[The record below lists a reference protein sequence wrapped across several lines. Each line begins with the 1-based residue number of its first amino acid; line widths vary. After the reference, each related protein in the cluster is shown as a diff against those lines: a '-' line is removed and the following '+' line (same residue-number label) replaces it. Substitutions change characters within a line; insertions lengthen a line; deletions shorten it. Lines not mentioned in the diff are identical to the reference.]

1 MKKRFLFL
9 VLAILSIFTLI
20 GCGDSNA
27 KVDGNFTIEV
37 VDENEKSLCNEK
49 IGFKTGDNL
58 VELLKTNEKVKL
70 AGDESEYGLYVTS
83 ICGKKAA
90 DAGETYYWSLY
101 VNEEVSSVG
110 ISSVELKDGLK
121 IKFVLVDWTKETW

>member
-9 VLAILSIFTLI
+9 VLAILSVFTLI
-20 GCGDSNA
+20 GCGNSSA

-37 VDENEKSLCNEK
+37 VDENEKELCNET

-58 VELLKTNEKVKL
+58 VELLKANEKVKL
-70 AGDESEYGLYVTS
+70 EGDDSEYGLYVTS
-83 ICGKKAA
+83 VCGKKAT

-101 VNEEVSSVG
+101 VDGEASMVG

>member
-1 MKKRFLFL
+1 MKKRFLFF

-20 GCGDSNA
+20 SCGDSNA
-27 KVDGNFTIEV
+27 KVDGNFTVEV

-58 VELLKTNEKVKL
+58 VGLLKTNEKVKL
-70 AGDESEYGLYVTS
+70 TGDESEYGLYVTS
-83 ICGKKAA
+83 ICGKKAT

-101 VNEEVSSVG
+101 VDGEVSGVG